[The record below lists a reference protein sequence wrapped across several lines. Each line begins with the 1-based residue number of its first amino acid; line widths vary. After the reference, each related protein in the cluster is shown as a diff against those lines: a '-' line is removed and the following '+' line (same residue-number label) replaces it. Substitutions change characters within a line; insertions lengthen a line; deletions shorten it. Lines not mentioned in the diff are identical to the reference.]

1 MAYTEEQQQ
10 AFYLIEKLDQLLYQ
24 VEGMMKSRK
33 NPTNDPIVFEIT
45 QGQFDVQKFRRL
57 LRRWKVLLEQ
67 IPDEI
72 PDKLE

>member
-1 MAYTEEQQQ
+1 MGYTEEQTQ
-10 AFYLIEKLDQLLYQ
+10 AFYLINQLDKLLYQ
-24 VEGMMKSRK
+24 VENIMKNRH
-33 NPTNDPIVFEIT
+33 NPTNDPIIFEIT

-57 LRRWKVLLEQ
+57 LKRWAILIEQ